1 MEGRR
6 EDNKVFLIGFTA
18 YLFIPVHK
26 VVATFHGHDS
36 LLVVAAALQ
45 GRDEA

>member
-6 EDNKVFLIGFTA
+6 EDMVFSIGFTA

-26 VVATFHGHDS
+26 VVAAFNRHDS
-36 LLVVAAALQ
+36 LRVVAAALQ
-45 GRDEA
+45 GRDDA

>member
-6 EDNKVFLIGFTA
+6 EDMVFSIGFTA